1 MESQTKK
8 RVKVYQLGKG
18 NEWNDQGTGHCSCE
32 FNEDKSEG
40 TLVVHSEDEEDRELL
55 RSRIKTDDV
64 YQKQQDTLIVWSEDD
79 IDLALSFQEA
89 EGCSEIWETINEVR
103 QQHADDAC
111 PALVDGNGTNNTLP
125 DPDISNLKD
134 IGDLL
139 RAAQRDILERE
150 KLSSFVLVDNYINKL
165 FPLLETLEGHKS
177 IAELQLLYYVMLGI
191 IQLHDIAVIQYI
203 LQEGIFLNCVGILEY
218 EPGLVDSKPDYR
230 GFLMNRV
237 KFKQIVPIKDLE
249 VEQKIHKVFRLHFL
263 RDTVLSR
270 VMDDGLPSILGS
282 LIFFNNNDIVN
293 AICQNRPFLLDLFA
307 IMDANNNH
315 SDEMHEQRRD
325 VVRFAQQ
332 FCSIARSTHMT
343 ARIYR
348 TLCQCGLFNVF
359 TFSFTDSEGCI
370 KMAGIEIM
378 LSVLEYDASLVRSHI
393 VKQAENPSD
402 QQIFGVIVE
411 QFLVERD
418 VGAIT
423 QLSELIRMLLNTS
436 PYLTECAS
444 IQATIQSSSRLDPDA
459 DKFLELFYSLYVDKL
474 MSPLLDLPEDTV
486 ILDRVTSIQ
495 CESICTILSFMVR
508 QHSFRSKYYVF
519 TSGVITKSCS
529 LLSNRDLHL
538 GLTVLKF
545 LRACIEISDE
555 FYHRYLID
563 RGVINSIVEL
573 LLRNNNKNNLLNSVC
588 LEFFEFIRTE
598 NFETLSTY
606 LTEKYSE
613 ELREITYVDTF
624 IKLMAQHKQLQQ
636 HQQQQ
641 HLQQQTQAPVA
652 IVNFESEVST
662 KDEFINNKDCKLV
675 SSDKDSQDFSSKGG
689 VDAVSERRLD
699 NTPDA
704 SHASLSEK
712 DSDIFQHKRASH
724 HKLEDTSDSDGN
736 DPSLERKE
744 NEVAASI
751 ERGGELDKDVTS
763 SQGRLTVVPTHQDP
777 NVNAE
782 PSDPIVTSN
791 GSIAAGIAKK
801 KTPPLVS
808 TSMNLSLP
816 ISTSPF
822 ILSPLPVSTGR
833 TSIVFVRTGSQDS
846 QDVGQQ
852 HSPRDVNKTQ
862 TDMQLMNG
870 LATGS
875 ATEQLSEE
883 TSAVTPSLKRRDN
896 EALPDES
903 RIRAEPKRKTTGDDN
918 DMHLSL
924 SEPTVLAASP
934 RQDHIVAVINE
945 LDIKYALD
953 SASIND
959 STGTAASVEER
970 IDLSRGSTT
979 PLRVLVNG
987 RS

>member
-1 MESQTKK
+1 
-8 RVKVYQLGKG
+8 
-18 NEWNDQGTGHCSCE
+18 
-32 FNEDKSEG
+32 
-40 TLVVHSEDEEDRELL
+40 
-55 RSRIKTDDV
+55 
-64 YQKQQDTLIVWSEDD
+64 
-79 IDLALSFQEA
+79 
-89 EGCSEIWETINEVR
+89 
-103 QQHADDAC
+103 DDAC

-474 MSPLLDLPEDTV
+474 MSPLLDLPEA
-486 ILDRVTSIQ
+486 
-495 CESICTILSFMVR
+495 
-508 QHSFRSKYYVF
+508 
-519 TSGVITKSCS
+519 
-529 LLSNRDLHL
+529 
-538 GLTVLKF
+538 VLKF